1 MDVSGSSAASGA
13 RSSLCRL
20 YCSVFLSPRFTC
32 WCRDHRLAVQ
42 RREEQTDP
50 GGWCVCV
57 PPSSWT
63 GFWPHAIAHSDSG
76 RPLTSPPLPWGPI
89 VHVEYREIHHIL
101 TGLLPV
107 YGGTT
112 GRACG
117 PRGSKCQGRTTDVPR
132 EVCLPAPSL
141 LPHPHPRII
150 HLLVSSSACPRFPCK
165 GTSVFLY
172 HSFLQEQKHAINA
185 LL

>member
-76 RPLTSPPLPWGPI
+76 RPLASPPLPWGPI

-107 YGGTT
+107 YGG
-112 GRACG
+112 
-117 PRGSKCQGRTTDVPR
+117 PRGGRVGP
-132 EVCLPAPSL
+132 VAPSVRAR
-141 LPHPHPRII
+141 PQMSPEKS
-150 HLLVSSSACPRFPCK
+150 VSPPP
-165 GTSVFLY
+165 
-172 HSFLQEQKHAINA
+172 HSFPTRTPG
-185 LL
+185 